1 MSDQEIKK
9 EHEPHPANTAE
20 TPKPA
25 SAQAE
30 VMPSLEE
37 MLREAERKAQEHY
50 DAWMYAKAET
60 ENVRRRAAEEVEKAR
75 KFAVEAFARELLPVK
90 DALEMALATENA
102 TLESL
107 RQGVELTLKQLNS
120 VFAKFHIQEVNPA
133 GERFNPNLH
142 EAMAMV
148 ETGIEPNT
156 VAQVMQKG
164 YQLHDRLLRP
174 ALVAVEKSK
183 EA

>member
-1 MSDQEIKK
+1 MSNQEIKP
-9 EHEPHPANTAE
+9 ETEASE
-20 TPKPA
+20 TP
-25 SAQAE
+25 QAPEGHHGTPE

-60 ENVRRRAAEEVEKAR
+60 ENVRRRSAEEIERAR
-75 KFAVEAFARELLPVK
+75 KFAIEGFARELLPVK

-107 RQGVELTLKQLNS
+107 RQGVELTLKQLNA

-133 GERFNPNLH
+133 GERFDPNLH

-148 ETGIEPNT
+148 QTGGEPNT

-174 ALVAVEKSK
+174 ALVAVEKPR
-183 EA
+183 EG